1 MLLPFATNTMLTST
15 GYINV
20 DINDFSHILSL
31 EGDTALGVGVAQS
44 DETLCDALIHALK
57 NPLVQTNHIRGTQ
70 GVLIFAGMRS
80 KSST

>member
-1 MLLPFATNTMLTST
+1 MLTST

-57 NPLVQTNHIRGTQ
+57 IH
-70 GVLIFAGMRS
+70 
-80 KSST
+80 